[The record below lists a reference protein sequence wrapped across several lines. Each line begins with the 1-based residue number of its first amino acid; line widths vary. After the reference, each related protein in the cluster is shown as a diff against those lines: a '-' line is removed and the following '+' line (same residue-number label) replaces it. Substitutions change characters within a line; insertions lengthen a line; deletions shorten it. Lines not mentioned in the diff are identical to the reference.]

1 MASFS
6 LNAPARCLVAVSA
19 ASSSSSS
26 SSSSAEEE
34 GGVHCFLAG
43 TCHLRALNEL
53 RLLRYSEEDESLAC
67 AAAFGH
73 RHEVLALASSPASA
87 ALAAYVAKLQAS
99 LALVNTEDARL

>member
-19 ASSSSSS
+19 ASSSS

-87 ALAAYVAKLQAS
+87 ARRRS
-99 LALVNTEDARL
+99 SR